1 MRRDT
6 RSGKTWI
13 LRGLAAVFLAL
24 TFGYVPYHL
33 YARSGYGRYLEL
45 RRDLAAAKTR
55 NARLR
60 AENERLAREVEA
72 LRTDSRALEYV
83 ARTDMGWVRPGEIL
97 FEFGEGR

>member
-1 MRRDT
+1 
-6 RSGKTWI
+6 
-13 LRGLAAVFLAL
+13 
-24 TFGYVPYHL
+24 
-33 YARSGYGRYLEL
+33 LEL

-97 FEFGEGR
+97 FDFGEGR

>member
-1 MRRDT
+1 MRRDA

-13 LRGLAAVFLAL
+13 LRGLAAALLAV

-33 YARSGYGRYLEL
+33 YAHSGYARYLEL
-45 RRDLAAAKTR
+45 RRDLATAKTR

-60 AENERLAREVEA
+60 TENARLSREVDA
-72 LRTDSRALEYV
+72 LRTDSRALEQV

-97 FEFGEGR
+97 FDFGEAR

>member
-6 RSGKTWI
+6 RSGRPWI
-13 LRGLAAVFLAL
+13 LRGLAAVLLAV

-33 YARSGYGRYLEL
+33 YARSGYARYLEL
-45 RRDLAAAKTR
+45 RRDLTAAKMR

-72 LRTDSRALEYV
+72 LRTDSRALEQV
-83 ARTDMGWVRPGEIL
+83 ARADMGWVRPGEIL
-97 FEFGEGR
+97 FDFGEGR

>member
-1 MRRDT
+1 MRRDA

-13 LRGLAAVFLAL
+13 LRGLAAVLLAV

-33 YARSGYGRYLEL
+33 YAHSGYARYLEL

-60 AENERLAREVEA
+60 AENTRLSREVDA
-72 LRTDSRALEYV
+72 LRTDPRALEQV

-97 FEFGEGR
+97 FDFGEAR